1 MIYAFTVVSSMT
13 LLMLLCVLKG
23 PNPQVNALVVKDL
36 DMPLTEEV
44 LQHLVE
50 EDTLAK
56 DFCQLSL
63 HALAGTESEDAFKIR
78 AKIKNKKILILIDSG
93 SSHSFVSFAF
103 LNQVGIQSVP
113 IAPRCVRTMK
123 GECWCVVVISKYVG
137 AIV

>member
-1 MIYAFTVVSSMT
+1 MCT
-13 LLMLLCVLKG
+13 KR
-23 PNPQVNALVVKDL
+23 PQPQVNALVVKDL

-63 HALAGTESEDAFKIR
+63 HALAGTEFEDAIKIR

-93 SSHSFVSFAF
+93 SSDSFVSSAF

-113 IAPRCVRTMK
+113 IAPRCVRTIK
-123 GECWCVVVISKYVG
+123 GVLVCCCNK
-137 AIV
+137 